1 MDSANRSNRRGL
13 YFILGLA
20 AGAAAGWYLNSD
32 RGRKVRRESAE
43 AIGEWSEKAA
53 ENAQQF
59 VDKSKSYAEDLASKF
74 QRNAQ
79 DAQEMAED
87 MIKQN

>member
-1 MDSANRSNRRGL
+1 MDSVNKSNRRGL

-32 RGRKVRRESAE
+32 RGRKIRRESAE
-43 AIGEWSEKAA
+43 TIGEWSEKAA
-53 ENAQQF
+53 ENAQEF
-59 VDKSKSYAEDLASKF
+59 VEKSKSYAEDIATRF
-74 QRNAQ
+74 QRTAH
-79 DAQEMAED
+79 DAEEMAED